1 MGRKAQEIVWT
12 KYLSERTLLK
22 AWHILENNYFKGAIK
37 KVRDN
42 GGEVSYAMAHNSLYM
57 GLYFRNER
65 FDPTDKPL
73 PRIKEQKGLKKSTT
87 ISNVMPPYEILKN
100 IHAMDIAGRKILD
113 NLLQIEVYNRGLYFI
128 CHDVGK
134 EVSYACDYDQVDV
147 TKVNSDSQSLIPV
160 QPNCYRFVKKIKR
173 DLALGK
179 PIGTVYGESKYEKDK
194 RFAVKLDSY
203 KKAYEEFVKELQ
215 NHGIFAKEKQNACL
229 AELDNGLFCMMLGNV
244 GFDINELLAKEK
256 PNDYISRN
264 ELVLHTKKLKLAK
277 KALEQTE
284 QASFNGLKNVL
295 LYTGQKLRSDF
306 IRENKNYPECG
317 KGFYNALANVLAKNM
332 QFVNIFDDSQTK
344 NYPAE
349 LKKIMQKMAGFQKIY
364 ETSGSEQE
372 KRIIM
377 DKMNKI
383 AEILEK

>member
-37 KVRDN
+37 KIREN
-42 GGEVSYAMAHNSLYM
+42 GGEVSYAMGHNSLYM
-57 GLYFRNER
+57 GLYFGDEK
-65 FDPTDKPL
+65 FEPTDKPL
-73 PRIKEQKGLKKSTT
+73 PRLKEQKGLKKYIT

-100 IHAMDIAGRKILD
+100 IHAMHIAGRDILN
-113 NLLQIEVYNRGLYFI
+113 NLTQIEQNNSTLYKI
-128 CHDVGK
+128 CHRAGQLA
-134 EVSYACDYDQVDV
+134 SYEKVDV
-147 TKVNSDSQSLIPV
+147 NKVNDDSQSLTPV

-173 DLALGK
+173 DLSLGK
-179 PIGTVYGESKYEKDK
+179 PIGTVYSEDKHEKDK
-194 RFAVKLDSY
+194 RFAIKLDSY

-215 NHGIFAKEKQNACL
+215 NHGIFAKEKQNAIL

-244 GFDINELLAKEK
+244 GFDINELLTKEK
-256 PNDYISRN
+256 PNEYISRK
-264 ELVLHTKKLKLAK
+264 ELVLHTKKLNLAK
-277 KALEQTE
+277 NALEKTNE
-284 QASFNGLKNVL
+284 ASFNGLKNIML
-295 LYTGQKLRSDF
+295 QTGQKLRADF
-306 IRENKNYPECG
+306 VGENKNYPECG
-317 KGFYNALANVLAKNM
+317 KGFYNALANVLTKNM

-349 LKKIMQKMAGFQKIY
+349 LRKIMQKMAELEQIY
-364 ETSGSEQE
+364 TNSNDQQE
-372 KRIIM
+372 KQQII